1 MNKKLLAFSLGDG
14 SIDKRYVL
22 RNRHC
27 EQQEEYLSWKHN
39 EISKEI

>member
-22 RNRHC
+22 WNRQC
-27 EQQEEYLSWKHN
+27 EQQEEYLS
-39 EISKEI
+39 